1 MRRTERLFQIIQIL
15 RRRRR
20 LTTGAE
26 IAEELQVSLRTVY
39 RDIAELMAQRVPV
52 RGEAGAGYML
62 GSDYDM
68 PPLMLTADE
77 LEAAVLGAAWVAQRG
92 DPALARGA
100 QDLIAKLTEAVPSHL
115 RPVLLDAS
123 LRPMSFRRPA
133 EDVLDGSHVRAAIRD
148 RRKLH
153 LVYSDLRGHTSERTI
168 WPILIGYTDDT
179 RMIAAW
185 CELRQ
190 DFRHFRTDRIVAV
203 TVRDERFPTPI
214 ATLRRRWEAHMR
226 EQRACVKNALQPGAP
241 ANDRAGQDRPADS
254 VEPVGASR

>member
-20 LTTGAE
+20 LVTGAE

-62 GSDYDM
+62 DSDYDM
-68 PPLMLTADE
+68 PPLMLNADE

-100 QDLIAKLTEAVPSHL
+100 QDLIAKLTAAIPSHL

-133 EDVLDGSHVRAAIRD
+133 EDVMDGSHVRAAIRD
-148 RRKLH
+148 RKKLH
-153 LVYSDLRGHTSERTI
+153 LAYSDLQGRASERTI
-168 WPILIGYTDDT
+168 WPILVGYTDET

-185 CELRQ
+185 CELRG
-190 DFRHFRTDRIVAV
+190 DFRHFRTDRILAL
-203 TVRDERFPTPI
+203 TVSDERFTTPV

-226 EQRACVKNALQPGAP
+226 EQRTCVRNALHPPTPGQ
-241 ANDRAGQDRPADS
+241 GQSSADS
-254 VEPVGASR
+254 FERSGASR